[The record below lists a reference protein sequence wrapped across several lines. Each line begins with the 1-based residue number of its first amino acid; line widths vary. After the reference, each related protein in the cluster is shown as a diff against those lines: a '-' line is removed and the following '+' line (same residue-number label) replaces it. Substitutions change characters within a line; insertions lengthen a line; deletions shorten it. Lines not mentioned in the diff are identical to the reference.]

1 MKKLKKVLSLL
12 IAAAMVLAA
21 GTTVFAADGELTVN
35 GTTEGRHTTSTRS
48 ST

>member
-21 GTTVFAADGELTVN
+21 GTTVFAADGSLCVHAV
-35 GTTEGRHTTSTRS
+35 RPFRACRRS
-48 ST
+48 